1 MIIKLFFLIIQIIIN
16 SSTFSIINK
25 INKNIM
31 KKFLFKKKYFK
42 PLIDT
47 TKNVI
52 TISPAGYRGFY
63 EFGVCKYIKENYNL
77 DNYIFSGASAGAW
90 NSLLL
95 CYKGD
100 LKEMEKIIFDDT
112 VYNSKTLLE
121 LENSVKNKFLSEF
134 KTDDFDLNKL
144 YIGVTSL
151 NDCKVNTIIY
161 NDFLTLED
169 AVNCCVASSHIPFV
183 TGGYKN
189 IYKNALSF
197 DGGFSID
204 PYVDTKNFVFQITPN
219 LWNTKSIQKNP
230 FYFFNISDYTTIFS
244 REHFNFNIMIEDG
257 YKDSEK
263 NKEYLDDVFR
273 YDI

>member
-1 MIIKLFFLIIQIIIN
+1 MIIRLFFLFIQIIIN
-16 SSTFSIINK
+16 SGTFSTFNK

-100 LKEMEKIIFDDT
+100 LKEMEKKIFDDT
-112 VYNSKTLLE
+112 VYNTKTLLE
-121 LENSVKNKFLSEF
+121 LENSVKNKILSEF

-169 AVNCCVASSHIPFV
+169 AINCCVASSHIPFV

-189 IYKNALSF
+189 VYKNALSF

-204 PYVDTKNFVFQITPN
+204 PYVDTKNLIFQITPN
-219 LWNTKSIQKNP
+219 LWNTKPIQKNP
-230 FYFFNISDYTTIFS
+230 FYFLNISDYTTIFS

-263 NKEYLDDVFR
+263 NKEYLDDIFR
-273 YDI
+273 L

>member
-1 MIIKLFFLIIQIIIN
+1 MIIKLFFLFIQIIIN
-16 SSTFSIINK
+16 SGNFSTFNK

-52 TISPAGYRGFY
+52 TISPAGYKGFY

-77 DNYIFSGASAGAW
+77 DNYVFSGASAGAW

-112 VYNSKTLLE
+112 VYNTKTLLE
-121 LENSVKNKFLSEF
+121 LENSVKNKILSEF

-144 YIGVTSL
+144 YVGVTSL

-169 AVNCCVASSHIPFV
+169 AINCCVASSHIPFV

-189 IYKNALSF
+189 VYKNALSF

-219 LWNTKSIQKNP
+219 LWNTKPIQKNP
-230 FYFFNISDYTTIFS
+230 FYFLNISDYTTIFS

-257 YKDSEK
+257 YKDSAK
-263 NKEYLDDVFR
+263 NKEYLDDIFR
-273 YDI
+273 L

>member
-189 IYKNALSF
+189 IYKDALSF

-219 LWNTKSIQKNP
+219 LWNTKPIQKNP
-230 FYFFNISDYTTIFS
+230 FYFLNISDYTTIFS
-244 REHFNFNIMIEDG
+244 REYFNFNIMIEDG

-263 NKEYLDDVFR
+263 NKEYLDCVFR

>member
-1 MIIKLFFLIIQIIIN
+1 MIIKLFFLFIQITIN
-16 SSTFSIINK
+16 TGTFSTFNK

-112 VYNSKTLLE
+112 VYNTKTLLE
-121 LENSVKNKFLSEF
+121 LENSVKNKILSEF

-169 AVNCCVASSHIPFV
+169 AINCCVASSHIPFI

-204 PYVDTKNFVFQITPN
+204 PYVDTKNLIFQITPN
-219 LWNTKSIQKNP
+219 LWNTKPIQKNP

-244 REHFNFNIMIEDG
+244 REHFDFNIMIEDG

-263 NKEYLDDVFR
+263 NKEYLDGVFR

>member
-1 MIIKLFFLIIQIIIN
+1 MIIIFFFLFIQIITN
-16 SSTFSIINK
+16 NSTFYTFNK
-25 INKNIM
+25 INKNLM

-63 EFGVCKYIKENYNL
+63 QFGVCKFIKENYSL

-95 CYKGD
+95 SYKGNLND
-100 LKEMEKIIFDDT
+100 LEKYLFDNT
-112 VYNSKTLLE
+112 VYNTKNLIE
-121 LENSVKNKFLSEF
+121 LENLIKNTILSQY
-134 KTDDFDLNKL
+134 KTDDFELNKL
-144 YIGVTSL
+144 YIGVTEF
-151 NDCKVNTIIY
+151 NDCKINTIIY
-161 NDFLTLED
+161 NDFSNLED
-169 AVNCCVASSHIPFV
+169 AVNCCVASSHIPFI

-189 IYKNALSF
+189 IYKNSLSF

-204 PYVDTKNFVFQITPN
+204 PYLDTKNFVFKITPD
-219 LWNTKSIQKNP
+219 LWNTKIVQKKP

-244 REHFNFNIMIEDG
+244 REYFNFNLMIEQG
-257 YKDSEK
+257 YNDSEK
-263 NKEYLDDVFR
+263 NKKYLDQIFR
-273 YDI
+273 F